1 MELHKNISGAA
12 SPSISQ
18 KQNMPGKKRS
28 IFEKVIVSPYLWI
41 LPSLLLMFVVT
52 FIPIIELFL
61 TSMSKISLAGIR
73 KGFYG
78 LNNYNAIFS
87 DPTFYMV
94 MKNTLIWTV
103 FVVGISTVAS
113 MGIAL
118 LLNQKFPGRRIVR
131 AALIVPWSVSLII
144 TAAIWK
150 WILDYNYGT
159 LNYLLMKLNIV
170 ESGIYWLADPS
181 LSFPAM
187 IGVGIFV
194 TLPFTS
200 FVILSGLQSISYDM
214 YEAASVDGADGSKR
228 FFYITLPLLKQP
240 LMISLVLNTIY
251 VFNSFP
257 IIWTMTQGDP
267 VNKTDTV
274 ITYLYKLAFKSNSMG
289 EAAAVSVISFL
300 ILLTFTIIYVYSLM
314 REE

>member
-1 MELHKNISGAA
+1 MELNKNNSSAI
-12 SPSISQ
+12 PYPQ
-18 KQNMPGKKRS
+18 KQTVSKKRK
-28 IFEKVIVSPYLWI
+28 FTLEKAISSPYLWI
-41 LPSLLLMFVVT
+41 LPSLILMVVVT
-52 FIPIIELFL
+52 FIPIAELFI
-61 TSMSKISLAGIR
+61 TSVSEISLAGVR
-73 KGFYG
+73 KGFNG
-78 LNNYNAIFS
+78 IANYRTIFA

-94 MKNTLIWTV
+94 LKNTLIWTIV
-103 FVVGISTVAS
+103 VVGVSTVMS

-118 LLNQKFPGRRIVR
+118 LLNQRFPGRRIVR
-131 AALIVPWSVSLII
+131 AALIIPWSVSLII

-159 LNYLLMKLNIV
+159 LNYLLTKLHV
-170 ESGIYWLADPS
+170 VDEGIYWLADPA

-187 IGVGIFV
+187 MGVGIFV

-214 YEAASVDGADGSKR
+214 YEAASVDGANARKR
-228 FFYITLPLLKQP
+228 FFHITLPLLRQP
-240 LMISLVLNTIY
+240 LTISLVLNTIY

-300 ILLTFTIIYVYSLM
+300 ILLTFTIIYVYSIM
-314 REE
+314 RKE